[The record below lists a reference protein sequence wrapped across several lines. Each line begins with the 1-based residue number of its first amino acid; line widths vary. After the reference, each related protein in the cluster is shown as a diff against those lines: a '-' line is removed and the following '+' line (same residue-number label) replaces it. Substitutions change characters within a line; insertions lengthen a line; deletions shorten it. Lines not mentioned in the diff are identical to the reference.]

1 MLAVTASTVTLVWL
15 TLPVGN
21 GGVIVD
27 IWEPGFFYDEMK
39 S

>member
-1 MLAVTASTVTLVWL
+1 VTLVWL
-15 TLPVGN
+15 TLLVGN

-27 IWEPGFFYDEMK
+27 IRKPRFFYDEMK

>member
-1 MLAVTASTVTLVWL
+1 MVAATASTVTLVWL

-21 GGVIVD
+21 GGVMVD
-27 IWEPGFFYDEMK
+27 IRKSGYFYDEMK